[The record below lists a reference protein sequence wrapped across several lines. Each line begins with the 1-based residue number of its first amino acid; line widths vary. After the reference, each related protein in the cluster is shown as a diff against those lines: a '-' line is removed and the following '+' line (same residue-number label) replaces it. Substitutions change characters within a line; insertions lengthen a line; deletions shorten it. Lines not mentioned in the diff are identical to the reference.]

1 MSSFPYKNVVVIG
14 ATSGIG
20 LALAER
26 MIENGVFIIGVG
38 RRKDRLD
45 EFLSKHG
52 ADKCAVSQ
60 FDITHLES
68 IKSWVEGLLKQHPN
82 VDAVLLN
89 SGIQR
94 TLDFTNP
101 EGIDLNRVHQEITTN
116 YTSYISLL
124 TYFLPHLQALGPSKP
139 AAVIAM
145 TSGLAVVPMPRCGN
159 YCATKSALHSLLWS
173 VRAQLAADEN
183 SKHIK
188 VVEIL
193 PPAVQTELH
202 TQQPDLVERG
212 LGDIGITLDEFM
224 TEAWAG
230 LTRGDDEI
238 PVGPNRENVHKMEE
252 GRRQAFQGMVKNV
265 GTK

>member
-1 MSSFPYKNVVVIG
+1 MSSFPYKNVVMIG

-26 MIENGVFIIGVG
+26 MIENGVFVIGVG

-45 EFLSKHG
+45 EFVSKHG
-52 ADKCAVSQ
+52 ADKCAASQ
-60 FDITHLES
+60 FDITQLES
-68 IKSWVEGLLKQHPN
+68 IKSWVEGLLKQHPH
-82 VDAVLLN
+82 VDAV
-89 SGIQR
+89 
-94 TLDFTNP
+94 
-101 EGIDLNRVHQEITTN
+101 GIDLSRVHQEITTN

-124 TYFLPHLQALGPSKP
+124 TYFLPHLQARGPQSP
-139 AAVIAM
+139 AAVVAV
-145 TSGLAVVPMPRCGN
+145 TSGLAVVPMPRCGS

-173 VRAQLAADEN
+173 VRTQLAADEA
-183 SKHIK
+183 SQHIK

-202 TQQPDLVERG
+202 TQQPDLVARG
-212 LGDIGITLDEFM
+212 LGDIGITLQEF
-224 TEAWAG
+224 TDEAWAG
-230 LTRGDDEI
+230 LTWGDDEI
-238 PVGPNRENVHKMEE
+238 PVGPNRENLVKMEE

>member
-1 MSSFPYKNVVVIG
+1 MSSFPYNNVVVIG

-26 MIENGVFIIGVG
+26 MIENGVFVIGVG

-45 EFLSKHG
+45 EFVSKHG
-52 ADKCAVSQ
+52 SDKCAASQ

-82 VDAVLLN
+82 VDAVMLN

-101 EGIDLNRVHQEITTN
+101 QGIDLSRVHQEITTN

-124 TYFLPHLQALGPSKP
+124 TYFLPHLQARGPQSP
-139 AAVIAM
+139 AAVIAV

-173 VRAQLAADEN
+173 VRAQLAADEH
-183 SKHIK
+183 SQHVK

-202 TQQPDLVERG
+202 SQQPDLVARG
-212 LGDIGITLDEFM
+212 LGDIGITLEEF
-224 TEAWAG
+224 TDAAWAG
-230 LTRGDDEI
+230 LTRATTRS
-238 PVGPNRENVHKMEE
+238 PS
-252 GRRQAFQGMVKNV
+252 GRTARIWSRWRRGAGRLSRAW
-265 GTK
+265 

>member
-26 MIENGVFIIGVG
+26 MIENGIFVIGVG

-45 EFLSKHG
+45 EFVSKHG
-52 ADKCAVSQ
+52 SDKCAASQ

-68 IKSWVEGLLKQHPN
+68 IKSWVEGLLKQHHN
-82 VDAVLLN
+82 VDAVMLN

-101 EGIDLNRVHQEITTN
+101 QGIDLSRVHQEITTN
-116 YTSYISLL
+116 YTS
-124 TYFLPHLQALGPSKP
+124 P
-139 AAVIAM
+139 AAVIAV
-145 TSGLAVVPMPRCGN
+145 TSGLAVIPMPRCGN

-173 VRAQLAADEN
+173 VRAQLAADEG
-183 SKHIK
+183 SQHVK

-202 TQQPDLVERG
+202 TQQPDLVARG
-212 LGDIGITLDEFM
+212 LGDIGITLQEF
-224 TEAWAG
+224 TDEAWAG

-238 PVGPNRENVHKMEE
+238 PVGPNRENLVKMEE
-252 GRRQAFQGMVKNV
+252 GRRQAFMGMVKNV